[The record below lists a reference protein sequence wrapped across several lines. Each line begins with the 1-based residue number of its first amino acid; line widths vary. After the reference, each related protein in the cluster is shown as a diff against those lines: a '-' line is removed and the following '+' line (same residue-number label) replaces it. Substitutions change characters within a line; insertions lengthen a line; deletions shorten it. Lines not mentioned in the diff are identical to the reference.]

1 MVKAS
6 CNNVLWEVC
15 VGLRSAGRGVLPLRM
30 IKSHTVY
37 TVYWL
42 LDKRTQGCVTKG
54 HHHRWMSCLLYCS
67 HSINCSTFDSLMLL
81 LQFYLYFILSEVII
95 MVFFSLDFFSISTGT
110 LGPVVLCVLWK
121 LLFFFI
127 QHFIYLFIWSTWS
140 AFSFSHVRFCC
151 FVCQKMLNIIVFWPV
166 VTLGIR
172 IDKLVMKI
180 INSLSPSFIIPVSF
194 TFQSWVVGLPY
205 HQTSL

>member
-121 LLFFFI
+121 LLFFF
-127 QHFIYLFIWSTWS
+127 HSTFYLFIYLV
-140 AFSFSHVRFCC
+140 HMVRFQLLSCEILLLCMSKNVEYHCVLACC
-151 FVCQKMLNIIVFWPV
+151 H
-166 VTLGIR
+166 LG
-172 IDKLVMKI
+172 
-180 INSLSPSFIIPVSF
+180 
-194 TFQSWVVGLPY
+194 
-205 HQTSL
+205 HQDRQAGNENYQ

>member
-67 HSINCSTFDSLMLL
+67 HSINCSSFDSLMLL

-121 LLFFFI
+121 LLFFFSFNI
-127 QHFIYLFIWSTWS
+127 LFIYLFGPHGPLS
-140 AFSFSHVRFCC
+140 ASLMWDFAALYVKKCWISLC
-151 FVCQKMLNIIVFWPV
+151 FGL
-166 VTLGIR
+166 
-172 IDKLVMKI
+172 
-180 INSLSPSFIIPVSF
+180 LSPWAS
-194 TFQSWVVGLPY
+194 G
-205 HQTSL
+205 